1 MSTDALDNLPIGRGA
16 AAGVGAYLLGYLVT
30 YLLHGSSIRDAFVT
44 GVIEFFAGDPVAWK
58 LVGWLFY
65 NAHGVAATVPGLFGE
80 STVNFVAGSGEPAL
94 TALYAVVAL
103 AVVGAGAATGLG
115 TESLAEGAQAGATV
129 VLGYLPLAVVGAFL
143 FRVGGD
149 DAVAG
154 PTLVTAILLA
164 GLFYPLVLG
173 AVGGAVAGAVGGTD
187 S

>member
-80 STVNFVAGSGEPAL
+80 STVNFVAEGEGLAL
-94 TALYAVVAL
+94 TGLYVVVAVTLVAAGL
-103 AVVGAGAATGLG
+103 AVAWGRGSVADGAR
-115 TESLAEGAQAGATV
+115 AGATV

-143 FRVGGD
+143 FRVSVD